1 MGVWGTPFSD
11 TRRNVVSWVASNMLC
26 FDDGR
31 TSLSEFWMFVAQ
43 VERTNMKGE
52 SKVLP
57 QTVFFCMAV

>member
-1 MGVWGTPFSD
+1 MGVWGTSFSD
-11 TRRNVVSWVASNMLC
+11 IRRNVVSWVASNMLF